1 MALVRFN
8 LGDLMSVFNKNN
20 QTHLKGKHRLFF
32 GETMGLPD
40 SLDEPYPALE
50 ALYQKQMSQI
60 WNEFEVD
67 ISKDRIDMRSCP
79 KEIRDLMIISLKYQ
93 LTVDTIAARSITSLL
108 QPHITASSGEH
119 VTTAWQLFETI
130 HERTYLHIIRQTVE
144 EPKKLLEEIYE
155 DKNILKRCKPI
166 IDAFDDLQNMN
177 VKAPLKEKRQKLIL
191 ALTALFALEQIA
203 FMASFSVTFGIAEYT
218 KYYQGIGQ
226 LVKLICRDEVLHTR
240 NVGEF
245 IAILK
250 KEDPNLIE
258 DHKAGIKRILDEVV
272 LMEYDFAEYL
282 FSDGRECIG
291 LNTTNIK
298 EYVNWVAAPVYGVFG
313 LTPSFKKG
321 TKNPL
326 PYMDDW
332 IDGSAF
338 QPAPQDIQ
346 NSSYLVGSVMDDSD
360 ELDLNFDDI

>member
-1 MALVRFN
+1 
-8 LGDLMSVFNKNN
+8 MSVFNKNN
-20 QTHLKGKHRLFF
+20 QSHLKGKHRLFF

-40 SLDEPYPALE
+40 SLDEPYPKLE

-60 WNEFEVD
+60 WNEFEID

-79 KEIRDLMIISLKYQ
+79 KEIRDLMVLSLKYQ

-119 VTTAWQLFETI
+119 VTTAWQMFETI

-166 IDAFDDLQNMN
+166 IDAFDDLQNMST
-177 VKAPLKEKRQKLIL
+177 KAPLKEKRQKLIL

-250 KEDPNLIE
+250 EEDPSLIEEHKDKINLI
-258 DHKAGIKRILDEVV
+258 LNEVV

-291 LNTTNIK
+291 LNADIVK
-298 EYVNWVAAPVYGVFG
+298 KYVNWVAAPVYDVFG
-313 LTPSFKKG
+313 VKPAFDRE

-332 IDGSAF
+332 INGSTF

-346 NSSYLVGSVMDDSD
+346 NSSYLVGTVLDDASD
-360 ELDLNFDDI
+360 VSFDFD

>member
-20 QTHLKGKHRLFF
+20 QTHLEGKHRLFF

-119 VTTAWQLFETI
+119 VTTAWQMFETI

-144 EPKKLLEEIYE
+144 KPKQLLQEIY
-155 DKNILKRCKPI
+155 DNKHILSRCQPI
-166 IDAFDDLQNMN
+166 IQAFDNLQNMDAD
-177 VKAPLKEKRQKLIL
+177 APLEEKRKKLIL

-203 FMASFSVTFGIAEYT
+203 FMASFAVTFGIAQNT
-218 KYYQGIGQ
+218 KYFQGIGQ

-240 NVGEF
+240 NVGAFLE
-245 IAILK
+245 ILK
-250 KEDPNLIE
+250 KEHPTLISE
-258 DHKAGIKRILDEVV
+258 HTEEITNILNEVV

-282 FSDGRECIG
+282 FSEGRECIG
-291 LNTTNIK
+291 LNSVLLCK
-298 EYVNWVAAPVYGVFG
+298 YVNWVAAPVYRVFD
-313 LTPSFKKG
+313 LEPPFNKG
-321 TKNPL
+321 SKNPI

-332 IDGSAF
+332 IDGGAF